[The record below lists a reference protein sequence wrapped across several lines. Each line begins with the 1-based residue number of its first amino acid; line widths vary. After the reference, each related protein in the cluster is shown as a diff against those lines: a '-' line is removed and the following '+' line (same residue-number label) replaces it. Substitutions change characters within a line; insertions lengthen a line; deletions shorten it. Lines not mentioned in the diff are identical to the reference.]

1 MAETDEE
8 PNQAANNLERILDV
22 KVRYE
27 GELLKK
33 ANVVAVG
40 IGIPIRNGRP
50 AGEVGI
56 IVSVT
61 HKVAAVELAVQ
72 DLIPRELEEVRV
84 WVEEVGRPHAGK
96 DTEPGRD

>member
-1 MAETDEE
+1 MAETEAE
-8 PNQAANNLERILDV
+8 VAPPANNLERINDV

-40 IGIPIRNGRP
+40 IGIPIRNGQP

-61 HKVAAVELAVQ
+61 HKVAAMELAMQ
-72 DLIPRELEEVRV
+72 DLIPRELEGVRV
-84 WVEEVGRPHAGK
+84 WVEEVGRPHAGN
-96 DTEPGRD
+96 DAEPGVD

>member
-61 HKVAAVELAVQ
+61 HKVAAMELAVQ

-84 WVEEVGRPHAGK
+84 WVEEAGRPHAGK